1 MAIDNWWVDVSWGFS
16 LERYWQAKEWDGI
29 HKTEESAAVSNNMQ
43 ILKQQIWGLSHQR
56 RVVESRE
63 NGNGEAI
70 KYEPWSKDWLHNAT
84 IYYVIMYYIPILEDG
99 HQDHQAINRNL
110 YDVYPHS

>member
-56 RVVESRE
+56 RVVESIE

-70 KYEPWSKDWLHNAT
+70 KYELWSKDWLHNAT
-84 IYYVIMYYIPILEDG
+84 IYDVITY
-99 HQDHQAINRNL
+99 NVL
-110 YDVYPHS
+110 YTHFGGWSSRSSSH